1 MPNFK
6 SISARLP
13 DLWFYIVA
21 ATIILLAG
29 MIVYANAATGVRTDP
44 FVRMIERRLSGDA
57 HMNIGPGVMVSSPE
71 CGCTIKYLGTKIEGH
86 VYAVYL
92 DKMD

>member
-6 SISARLP
+6 LTSRHLP
-13 DLWFYIVA
+13 DLWFYVVA
-21 ATIILLAG
+21 AVIILLAG
-29 MIVYANAATGVRTDP
+29 MMVYANAASGFGTDA
-44 FVRMIERRLSGDA
+44 FVRMIEQRQG
-57 HMNIGPGVMVSSPE
+57 MYPGGTKVLPD

-92 DKMD
+92 DKLD